1 MTEENP
7 ATEEAITTLAMP
19 LLFVIA
25 ESALKTPVPDTLVKT
40 TVIFC
45 KAVPFPSRTC
55 ALSVIEEF
63 ASATKFAGDSL
74 TTDGT
79 PVSVPGGA
87 LELRVPS
94 PLPPQPMNAKAKVKT
109 AMDKK
114 NLFII

>member
-1 MTEENP
+1 MTEEKP
-7 ATEEAITTLAMP
+7 AVEEAMVTLAIP
-19 LLFVIA
+19 LLFVTTKFV
-25 ESALKTPVPDTLVKT
+25 LKTPVPEVLVKPT
-40 TVIFC
+40 PTFC
-45 KAVPFPSRTC
+45 RALPFPSRTF

-63 ASATKFAGDSL
+63 VCATKFAGSSF
-74 TTDGT
+74 TTEGT

-94 PLPPQPMNAKAKVKT
+94 PLPPQPMKAKAKVKT